1 MEIVKNMME
10 VFRCLSSRVSLTLC
24 FLHLHLTFFPDNL
37 VALSDKHGEKFYLEL
52 AVAEKH

>member
-10 VFRCLSSRVSLTLC
+10 VFRCLSSRVSLTLR

-37 VALSDKHGEKFYLEL
+37 GALSDKHGVRFYLEV
-52 AVAEKH
+52 AVVQKH

>member
-10 VFRCLSSRVSLTLC
+10 VFRCLSSRVSLMLH

-37 VALSDKHGEKFYLEL
+37 GALSDEHGERFYLEV
-52 AVAEKH
+52 AVVQKH